1 MRRAPSAA
9 QLQRQVAEWNA
20 QHPVGTR
27 VRYWRGERKGEPSGE
42 GITHSPAT
50 VLGGHTAVAWIEG
63 CSGCVALSH
72 VEAVQHG
79 GAS

>member
-1 MRRAPSAA
+1 MQTRSMANMAA
-9 QLQRQVAEWNA
+9 KAEREVEAWNA
-20 QHPVGTR
+20 KHPTGTR

-42 GITHSPAT
+42 GTTYHPAT

-72 VEAVQHG
+72 VEAV
-79 GAS
+79 A